1 MSYTGKGLFT
11 QATTALSGTF
21 TALAEANSGSVTMQA
36 LKKAV
41 SQKSSDKD
49 TSYNT
54 SFISYLSTNFSSID
68 QNGDGQI
75 DESDMNK
82 YLDNMGRKGMTY
94 EEIATLCAN
103 NGSNSLVNTVL
114 TYFDEIDKNGDGR
127 VTSEEITAFS
137 MEEERDK
144 LEDEF
149 GKFKPSSMSVFYGPE
164 DSSADD
170 WKSVMSKADRNSMK
184 NS

>member
-11 QATTALSGTF
+11 QATTALSSTF
-21 TALAEANSGSVTMQA
+21 TALAESNSGAVTMQS
-36 LKKAV
+36 LKNAISK
-41 SQKSSDKD
+41 KTDD
-49 TSYNT
+49 TSLNT

-68 QNGDGQI
+68 QNGDGTI
-75 DESDMNK
+75 DEKDMNNF
-82 YLDNMGRKGMTY
+82 LDTMSRKGMTY
-94 EEIATLCAN
+94 EEIATLCAT

-144 LEDEF
+144 LQDEF
-149 GKFKPSSMSVFYGPE
+149 GKFKPTSMSIFYE
-164 DSSADD
+164 ADSSADD
-170 WKSVMSKADRNSMK
+170 WTSVMSKANRNSMGN